1 VIRPS
6 ALLLAVACSS
16 AAAFTVQPKLHRVAY
31 PHRAPVGWR
40 PTEGVCQMAFVR
52 SPALSMVEQNDL
64 PSFNVLGV
72 AMQVLYGVLVLTAI
86 SGLVEKVPRL
96 VSSPSGQLFD
106 VVLDTIILG
115 VAGSSLAKSLG
126 LVDTVDY
133 QALDDLDKNS
143 LARQAG
149 EWALAGQVPT
159 LKDGFEVA
167 TFAGGCFWGTELHFQ
182 RMPGVIAT
190 CVGYTQGS
198 VTKPSYEAVCSGTTG
213 HTEGIQL
220 IFDPTVISYS
230 QLCEKLLSTVDP
242 TAKNRV
248 GNDRGTQYRHGVYP
262 HSDSQAEAAASCI
275 AVVQAKYE
283 LRVVTEVKPAAVF
296 FPAENYHQRYLQ
308 KGGQSAEKDARQP
321 VRCYG

>member
-1 VIRPS
+1 
-6 ALLLAVACSS
+6 
-16 AAAFTVQPKLHRVAY
+16 
-31 PHRAPVGWR
+31 
-40 PTEGVCQMAFVR
+40 MAFVR

-167 TFAGGCFWGTELHFQ
+167 TFAGGCVMQGGRPRDPCMQ
-182 RMPGVIAT
+182 R
-190 CVGYTQGS
+190 
-198 VTKPSYEAVCSGTTG
+198 
-213 HTEGIQL
+213 L
-220 IFDPTVISYS
+220 D
-230 QLCEKLLSTVDP
+230 
-242 TAKNRV
+242 
-248 GNDRGTQYRHGVYP
+248 
-262 HSDSQAEAAASCI
+262 
-275 AVVQAKYE
+275 
-283 LRVVTEVKPAAVF
+283 
-296 FPAENYHQRYLQ
+296 
-308 KGGQSAEKDARQP
+308 
-321 VRCYG
+321 